1 MSLEWWWQQ
10 TLCGK
15 FFLWNWRSFYVTLWG
30 YSAVQASWTIWL
42 RSSFLPSTLCSI
54 WQVMSLPKPL
64 LWMDLVQACCGFS
77 ATCCSFSWCWQ
88 AAGMSI
94 DSSNAEWR
102 KMLRSS
108 SPKSWC
114 HGREAR
120 TCQWFRRVFS
130 RVYQCLPDFWNR
142 PFQATTSFGQ
152 SRRWSATDF
161 LSRISLQPT
170 GTSETFP
177 YNFHATPNGAGKRRR
192 NLKLPRA
199 NFVCGKDVAVTS
211 KGKMVGFCLS
221 VVSSLGRITQR
232 NMNPACHRLKR
243 PTFKSC

>member
-108 SPKSWC
+108 SLKSWC

-130 RVYQCLPDFWNR
+130 RVYQIFEIVRFKLPHHLDKVADDLLQIFCPESHYSQR
-142 PFQATTSFGQ
+142 VLQRHFHTISMPPQMGQASVDVTWSYPGQTSF
-152 SRRWSATDF
+152 AEKM
-161 LSRISLQPT
+161 LLSLQK
-170 GTSETFP
+170 
-177 YNFHATPNGAGKRRR
+177 AKW
-192 NLKLPRA
+192 
-199 NFVCGKDVAVTS
+199 
-211 KGKMVGFCLS
+211 
-221 VVSSLGRITQR
+221 
-232 NMNPACHRLKR
+232 
-243 PTFKSC
+243 